1 MKRYSNGF
9 ILSSLVF
16 TVFITSIPSFLS
28 GLLLIEI
35 GDSFNVPIAVAAQM
49 RTASYVVSIVF
60 AFLTGVL
67 SLRYS
72 SKFLIQIGV
81 GAFIIAALG
90 SSTASDLGLLIFFFS
105 FTGVGFGLATSM
117 VYTLVAKFF
126 QGEKRGRAIGWIIA
140 GGSGSYLVGAI
151 VVPLLQSIGGWRY
164 VFQAYMLPCSA
175 VALVLVTV
183 LIPNEVKA
191 DRADSDSG
199 VTHSYKRLV
208 NNRSALY
215 SLLGYLLAVAA
226 WQTILSYNS
235 SFYREEYLISLDT
248 ASYTILLGAF
258 LYTLG
263 SLISGKIAYGIG
275 LKKYS
280 VSTIIVSALGI
291 MVYSYIP
298 SFLGSVIVFAVT
310 CLSMGLYDAAA
321 TSLLTEQAPEKV
333 SIMMSL
339 SRVSVQ
345 QGNSI
350 GAGLGGYFL
359 LHLNY
364 QSMFTLIGGLGIISA
379 YFYYMTHTST
389 QAH

>member
-1 MKRYSNGF
+1 
-9 ILSSLVF
+9 
-16 TVFITSIPSFLS
+16 
-28 GLLLIEI
+28 
-35 GDSFNVPIAVAAQM
+35 
-49 RTASYVVSIVF
+49 
-60 AFLTGVL
+60 
-67 SLRYS
+67 
-72 SKFLIQIGV
+72 
-81 GAFIIAALG
+81 
-90 SSTASDLGLLIFFFS
+90 
-105 FTGVGFGLATSM
+105 
-117 VYTLVAKFF
+117 
-126 QGEKRGRAIGWIIA
+126 
-140 GGSGSYLVGAI
+140 
-151 VVPLLQSIGGWRY
+151 
-164 VFQAYMLPCSA
+164 MLPCSA

-183 LIPNEVKA
+183 LIPNEEKA

-199 VTHSYKRLV
+199 VTQSYKRLV

-215 SLLGYLLAVAA
+215 SFLGYLLAVAA
-226 WQTILSYNS
+226 GQTILSYNS
-235 SFYREEYLISLDT
+235 SLRAREKYLISLET
-248 ASYTILLGAF
+248 ASYIILLGAF

-310 CLSMGLYDAAA
+310 CLIMGLYDAAA
-321 TSLLTEQAPEKV
+321 TSLLTEQVPEQV

-359 LHLNY
+359 LLLNY